1 MERVEGTNTFKIT
14 LDLDAGTELYNA
26 NGIRIVGKTVDEDAF
41 YTDVFLCD
49 LIKEIKANY
58 PFKVDSDTAI
68 SVYYDILSE
77 NENFIPRYYKEKYQ
91 CNGQERYR
99 VGNRN
104 VWSSNAFHPDGLA
117 HQKGIIAYKE
127 INENKKGSGIVY
139 KGDSDYVN

>member
-1 MERVEGTNTFKIT
+1 MAFGDVLKANLYKLKSCSIKKNAPNTFWKVLRDI
-14 LDLDAGTELYNA
+14 A
-26 NGIRIVGKTVDEDAF
+26 V
-41 YTDVFLCD
+41 
-49 LIKEIKANY
+49 KEIKANY

-77 NENFIPRYYKEKYQ
+77 NENFIPSYYKEKYQ

-127 INENKKGSGIVY
+127 INENKKGSRIVY

>member
-1 MERVEGTNTFKIT
+1 MAFGDVLKANLYKLKRCSIKKNAPDTFWKVLRDIAVE
-14 LDLDAGTELYNA
+14 
-26 NGIRIVGKTVDEDAF
+26 
-41 YTDVFLCD
+41 
-49 LIKEIKANY
+49 EIKANY

-77 NENFIPRYYKEKYQ
+77 NENFIPRYYIEKYQ

-127 INENKKGSGIVY
+127 INENKKGSRIVY

>member
-1 MERVEGTNTFKIT
+1 MAFGDVLKANLYKLKRCSIKKNAHDTFWKVLRDIAVE
-14 LDLDAGTELYNA
+14 
-26 NGIRIVGKTVDEDAF
+26 
-41 YTDVFLCD
+41 
-49 LIKEIKANY
+49 EIKANY

-127 INENKKGSGIVY
+127 INENKKGSRIVY